1 MKRKEPEANSNDA
14 AVNDNKETQNSSN
27 APLNVGTILFP
38 GDVVE
43 LPSDNPTP
51 EVKTMSAKDLTM
63 MKTKQRVRKKTR
75 IGQFLLQQ
83 NNSIVAC
90 STGVLRQGEKDK
102 LWIENN
108 SKRYQPALEDL
119 IIGVVIEKHAENY
132 RIDIGTHQTAMLPTL
147 AFEGATKRNKPNIE
161 VGSLVY
167 TRVAMCNKDMETE
180 LSCQSR
186 HFKQDW
192 VTGQSLFGELKD
204 GYGFDCSMS
213 LARTLLDDECWV
225 LQCLGKYI
233 PFELAI
239 GVNGKVW
246 LNSASPVHTVLISN
260 AILNSEHMN
269 DRMIEKMVA
278 KLVRA
283 IGG

>member
-1 MKRKEPEANSNDA
+1 MKRKEPDNAGNAND
-14 AVNDNKETQNSSN
+14 SSRDEKKDPN
-27 APLNVGTILFP
+27 EPLNVDQVLFP
-38 GDVVE
+38 GDAVE
-43 LPSDNPTP
+43 LATDNPTP
-51 EVKTMSAKDLTM
+51 EVSTLSLSAKDLM
-63 MKTKQRVRKKTR
+63 PKTKQKVRKKTR
-75 IGQFLLQQ
+75 IGQGLIQDG
-83 NNSIVAC
+83 NAVVAC
-90 STGVLRQGEKDK
+90 ATGVLRQGEKDK

-108 SKRYQPALEDL
+108 CKRYQPALEDL
-119 IIGVVIEKHAENY
+119 VIGVVIEKHSENY
-132 RIDIGTHQTAMLPTL
+132 RVDIGTHQTAVLPAL

-167 TRVAMCNKDMETE
+167 TRVAMTNKHMETE

-192 VTGQSLFGELKD
+192 VTGQSLFGELKE

-213 LARTLLDDECWV
+213 LARTLLDEECWV

-246 LNSASPVHTVLISN
+246 LNSGSPVHTVLISN
-260 AILNSEHMN
+260 AILNSEHMS
-269 DRMIEKMVA
+269 DRLIEKMVA